1 MKMKVILWKGETV
14 IPANLTNSEF
24 AEPGD
29 VLISSKYKK
38 AFLNYLFIASS
49 SLKDSFFLIY

>member
-1 MKMKVILWKGETV
+1 MKVILWKGEA
-14 IPANLTNSEF
+14 IRPANLTNPEL

-38 AFLNYLFIASS
+38 VILNYFFIASS
-49 SLKDSFFLIY
+49 PLKDSFFLIY